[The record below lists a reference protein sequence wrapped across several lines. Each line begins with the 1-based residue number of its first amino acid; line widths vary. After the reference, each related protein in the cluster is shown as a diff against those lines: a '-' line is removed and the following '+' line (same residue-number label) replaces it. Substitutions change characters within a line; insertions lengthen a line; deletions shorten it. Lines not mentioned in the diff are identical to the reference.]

1 MITSAHVRNVMKGIT
16 RQAALTA
23 KADGRRTLQRH
34 ATAIDLPKLAQIVGQ
49 IPDTTTIGLR
59 DRALLLVGFAGGF
72 RRSELVGLTV
82 EALDFTD
89 AGIRAHLSV
98 SKTDQTGEGTA
109 RLIRRGSTALDPVAA
124 LDAWLEHAGIESGPI
139 FRAVDRHGNISMSA
153 LSDRAVAQIMKTRAT
168 EVGIDAS
175 NISGHSLRRG
185 AATTARNRGAD
196 PISIARGLGW
206 ADGSTVLNRYFET
219 AIEDSP
225 NLGL

>member
-1 MITSAHVRNVMKGIT
+1 MKGIT

-98 SKTDQTGEGTA
+98 
-109 RLIRRGSTALDPVAA
+109 
-124 LDAWLEHAGIESGPI
+124 
-139 FRAVDRHGNISMSA
+139 
-153 LSDRAVAQIMKTRAT
+153 
-168 EVGIDAS
+168 
-175 NISGHSLRRG
+175 
-185 AATTARNRGAD
+185 
-196 PISIARGLGW
+196 
-206 ADGSTVLNRYFET
+206 
-219 AIEDSP
+219 
-225 NLGL
+225 